1 VNKTSKLIVLAVLV
15 LVLAGG
21 TFLKKMMAAAPP
33 AVTPAPT
40 STSTQLNALPILYE
54 FGAGRCIQCKNM
66 APIIEELAREY
77 QGVLEVRKVDV
88 NENSQAVEKFK
99 VQFIPCQVILDRQ
112 GKEVFRHVGFIEKAA
127 LIKAL
132 SGKGVKPL
140 GN

>member
-1 VNKTSKLIVLAVLV
+1 MNRTSKAIVLTLLV

-21 TFLKKMMAAAPP
+21 TFLKKKMAAVPP

-40 STSTQLNALPILYE
+40 SLNVLPVLYE
-54 FGAGRCIQCKNM
+54 FGAGICLQCKNM

-88 NENSQAVEKFK
+88 NENAQMTEKFK
-99 VQFIPCQVILDRQ
+99 VQFIPCQVLLDRE
-112 GKEVFRHVGFIEKAA
+112 GKEVFRHVGFMDKKA
-127 LIKAL
+127 LIKVF
-132 SGKGVKPL
+132 SERGVKSR